1 MKKEDP
7 KAIRVNPPTH
17 KRFKV
22 LAAQAGKKHDDFA
35 NILMDTYE
43 RSYALS
49 RGFAKRTERE
59 TELT

>member
-7 KAIRVNPPTH
+7 KAIRVDPPTH

-49 RGFAKRTERE
+49 RGFAKRERNQQ
-59 TELT
+59 L